1 MPRLI
6 VAIRRISKRMN
17 STSYIAQDSAKR
29 LDVMLS
35 LLLQCSRAHAQK
47 LINDGHVTLRG
58 AVAKVSSSVNVGD
71 IIVVSC
77 VDVVEGDIQA
87 EDIAIDIV
95 YQDADVAVINKAQGM
110 IVHPASGV
118 YSGTLVNALLYHVV
132 DLSGINGVIRP
143 GIVHRIDKDTSGL
156 LVVAKN
162 DNAHNSLA
170 DQLLDKTC
178 GRVYL
183 ALVEGVVKSD
193 SGTIDKAIARSRA
206 DRKKMA
212 IDDTGKSAVTHYTV
226 LQRFK
231 NNTLVQFV
239 LSTGRT
245 HQIRVHAQYM
255 GHPVVGDKQ
264 YGYKHQRYN
273 LEGQLLHATQ
283 LTFVH
288 PTTRNAMTFHAPL
301 PPHFQRILTI
311 LEKEKI

>member
-1 MPRLI
+1 M
-6 VAIRRISKRMN
+6 SN
-17 STSYIAQDSAKR
+17 SYTAPDNSKR
-29 LDVMLS
+29 LDTLLS
-35 LLLQCSRAHAQK
+35 QLLDCSRAHAQK

-58 AVAKVSSSVNVGD
+58 KVAKVSSSVNCGD
-71 IIVVSC
+71 NITVAT
-77 VDVVEGDIQA
+77 VDVVEGDILP

-95 YQDADVAVINKAQGM
+95 YQDSDVVVINKMQGM

-118 YSGTLVNALLYHVV
+118 YSGTLVNALLYHVG

-162 DNAHNSLA
+162 DKAHNGLA
-170 DQLLDKTC
+170 TQLVDKTC

-183 ALVEGVVKSD
+183 AVVEGVVKSD
-193 SGTIDKAIARSRA
+193 SGTIDKGIARSRN

-212 IDDTGKSAVTHYTV
+212 IDDSGKSAVTHYTV
-226 LQRFK
+226 LQRYK

-245 HQIRVHAQYM
+245 HQIRVHSAYM

-273 LEGQLLHATQ
+273 LDGQLLHAKQ

-288 PTTRNAMTFHAPL
+288 PATMERMTFEAPL
-301 PPHFQRILTI
+301 PEHFQRILSI
-311 LEKEKI
+311 LDKEKV

>member
-1 MPRLI
+1 M
-6 VAIRRISKRMN
+6 SN
-17 STSYIAQDSAKR
+17 SYTAPNDAKR
-29 LDVMLS
+29 LDTLLSVMLD
-35 LLLQCSRAHAQK
+35 CSRAHAQK

-58 AVAKVSSSVNVGD
+58 NVAKVSSSVNCGD
-71 IIVVSC
+71 SITVDT
-77 VDVVEGDIQA
+77 VDVVEGDILP

-95 YQDADVAVINKAQGM
+95 YQDSDVVVVNKAQGM

-118 YSGTLVNALLYHVV
+118 YSGTLVNALLYHVG

-162 DNAHNSLA
+162 DNAHNGLA
-170 DQLLDKTC
+170 SQLVDKTC
-178 GRVYL
+178 GRVYI
-183 ALVEGVVKSD
+183 AVVEGVVKSD
-193 SGTIDKAIARSRA
+193 SGTIDRAIARSRN

-212 IDDTGKSAVTHYTV
+212 IDDTGKNATTHYTV
-226 LQRFK
+226 LKRYK

-245 HQIRVHAQYM
+245 HQIRVHSAYM

-264 YGYKHQRYN
+264 YGFKHQRYN

-288 PTTRNAMTFHAPL
+288 PTTNVRMTFDAPL
-301 PPHFQRILTI
+301 PEHFARIVAL
-311 LEKEKI
+311 LDKERV